1 MSRQEPLQLGDKVI
15 PVKNVMKLLGLL
27 FDRELRFK
35 EQSAAAVA
43 KGQAWIS
50 QFRRLSRTTGGA
62 AASHVREWYIATLM
76 SGMLY
81 GADVFLTPQHHPG
94 AASRDGSV
102 RKKPQRAVVG
112 KLASI
117 QRQVALMITGALP
130 STPTDLLDIHAD
142 LLPMPLAIDK

>member
-1 MSRQEPLQLGDKVI
+1 
-15 PVKNVMKLLGLL
+15 VKNVMKLLGLL

-50 QFRRLSRTTGGA
+50 QFRRLSRTTGGVE
-62 AASHVREWYIATLM
+62 ASHVREWYIATLM

-94 AASRDGSV
+94 AASRDSSV
-102 RKKPQRAVVG
+102 RKKLQRAVVG

-117 QRQVALMITGALP
+117 QRQVALIITGALP

-142 LLPMPLAIDK
+142 LLPMSLAIDK